1 MYQDEAAK
9 IKIHMETNTR
19 YRFDDGTT
27 GMLGPGAP
35 GKRAGEDNNEG
46 GGKRRNLGEDSSR
59 SSSSQAL
66 ASIIGSGSSSSD
78 HPQLASK
85 PAFGF
90 TPPTAN
96 ANAVSD
102 GPKLAAKPAFGF
114 TPPTNAK
121 PTSDGP
127 KLASKPAFGF
137 VPPKPAGSVFDKPVE
152 QTKTSWNN
160 PFKVADHS
168 NLPDDPEPIVEEE
181 EEQPSENEQPKPNG
195 GSLFDRISSPATPS
209 KTAGTGLFGAPGADN
224 TWSPDKGV
232 KFSSDTKANPAAPT
246 SSLFGSGTASSSPFN
261 TPADV
266 GFSFGSSVTKPSSS
280 LAPPAAASNA
290 TTPATTASDASEAEG
305 EPSDA
310 APPPVANSALS
321 EKGPGEE
328 DEDSLFE
335 SRAILYDMNCSPPEK
350 RGVATLRVLK
360 NRETGKGRMLM
371 RTDIGNVILNVGI
384 MKAVKYELQGKNT
397 MTFPEFLSD
406 GGRRTWSV
414 RVKPE
419 PAKSMVKAVNDAKG

>member
-1 MYQDEAAK
+1 
-9 IKIHMETNTR
+9 
-19 YRFDDGTT
+19 
-27 GMLGPGAP
+27 
-35 GKRAGEDNNEG
+35 
-46 GGKRRNLGEDSSR
+46 
-59 SSSSQAL
+59 
-66 ASIIGSGSSSSD
+66 
-78 HPQLASK
+78 
-85 PAFGF
+85 
-90 TPPTAN
+90 
-96 ANAVSD
+96 
-102 GPKLAAKPAFGF
+102 LAA
-114 TPPTNAK
+114 
-121 PTSDGP
+121 
-127 KLASKPAFGF
+127 KPAFGF
-137 VPPKPAGSVFDKPVE
+137 VPPKPAGEYPVILAVDGINVGCYEGSVFDKPVE
-152 QTKTSWNN
+152 KTKSSWDN
-160 PFKVADHS
+160 PFKPVDHS

-181 EEQPSENEQPKPNG
+181 DEEDRPSENEQPQPNG
-195 GSLFDRISSPATPS
+195 GSLFGRISSPATPA
-209 KTAGTGLFGAPGADN
+209 KTPGTSLFGTPGADN

-232 KFSSDTKANPAAPT
+232 KFSADTKATPAAPT

-266 GFSFGSSVTKPSSS
+266 GFSFGSSVTKPSSLS

-310 APPPVANSALS
+310 PPPPVANSALS

-335 SRAILYDMNCSPPEK
+335 SRAILYDMNCTPPEK
-350 RGVATLRVLK
+350 RGVAMLRVLK

-397 MTFPEFLSD
+397 MTFPEFLKD
-406 GGRRTWSV
+406 GGRKTWSV